1 MKKEYIKP
9 MNDFLRYNL
18 CFAVFSDNKEEF
30 LDFLKEIYEIIEI
43 KELTTKSENYSFYKG
58 VLKEKVEFSKDFLE
72 NSLKKY
78 NVLAFKIFFIKR
90 KEIILTSFYSFNEDG
105 VKIKK
110 ETLNERSLLK
120 VETLLDSEV
129 ETFSIIY

>member
-1 MKKEYIKP
+1 MK
-9 MNDFLRYNL
+9 DFLRYNL
-18 CFAVFSDNKEEF
+18 CFAVLSDNKD
-30 LDFLKEIYEIIEI
+30 DFLNFLREIYEIIEL
-43 KELTTKSENYSFYKG
+43 KELATKSENYSFYKG

-105 VKIKK
+105 LRISK
-110 ETLNERSLLK
+110 EPLNERSLLK
-120 VETLLDSEV
+120 VEILLDSEV